1 MEASEPDTG
10 ESFEGVDASEG
21 VERGREV
28 RGKANR
34 GDGTVEE
41 GERVKRRERFEG
53 SEGESYIV

>member
-1 MEASEPDTG
+1 MEAREPDTG
-10 ESFEGVDASEG
+10 ESFEGLDAGEG

-28 RGKANR
+28 RGKANG

-53 SEGESYIV
+53 SE